1 MSFCRLTYVR
11 VTRIAVAA
19 VVLLGT
25 TFAEAARSRD
35 CEGGGWLLT
44 QQGSIMLVRG
54 THVHFDLDLRTMAVL
69 NWTLTGA
76 PNPGRLVDRPT
87 VIFASK
93 TPLHGVVLT
102 QTERLRN
109 DGGDLVFTRTN
120 GDVSVKIQAK
130 DCSQGGVFQME
141 VEADSVDSIRVRHV
155 LAPEVFYF
163 DNPNFREREG
173 DVVPFTNAAGESQD
187 IVISPRINFASDTS
201 EDLVGRDSPQAATR
215 IPHPTCTNQ
224 IPKRDGGTATV
235 QHCGGVSEWD
245 VLSGGAHGPGDG
257 RRFHGGGTTRD
268 LLRQGL
274 SGAEPGPRRRR
285 RARPSVPGPSS
296 VPTESSNSVVALT
309 AEFARVRP
317 RSPSWLH
324 IAASLGLAR
333 SY

>member
-1 MSFCRLTYVR
+1 MSICRHAIVR
-11 VTRIAVAA
+11 VTGIAVVA
-19 VVLLGT
+19 VVVLGA

-35 CEGGGWLLT
+35 CEGGGWVLT

-54 THVHFDLDLRTMAVL
+54 RHVHFDLDLRTMAVL

-76 PNPGRLVDRPT
+76 ANEGRLVDRPT
-87 VIFASK
+87 VIFSSK
-93 TPLHGVVLT
+93 TPLHGAILT

-163 DNPNFREREG
+163 DNPNFRAREG
-173 DVVPFTNAAGESQD
+173 DIVPFTNAAGESQN
-187 IVISPRINFASDTS
+187 IEITPRINFASDTS

-235 QHCGGVSEWD
+235 QHCGGVSEWN
-245 VLSGGAHGPGDG
+245 VLSGGRMGQVMGEDSTEVAPPATFCVKDCQAQNQV
-257 RRFHGGGTTRD
+257 RGGAVVLGHPFPVPAQYR
-268 LLRQGL
+268 LN
-274 SGAEPGPRRRR
+274 PRT
-285 RARPSVPGPSS
+285 P
-296 VPTESSNSVVALT
+296 
-309 AEFARVRP
+309 
-317 RSPSWLH
+317 
-324 IAASLGLAR
+324 
-333 SY
+333 